1 MERDLEALRAR
12 IEALERRN
20 RRLTWSL
27 VGLAAASLALGAGS
41 GLAAAR
47 GTVLEA
53 NEFVLKDADGAKR
66 GEVLV
71 GPDGGGRI
79 VLYGPDGRA
88 AAELP
93 MTTQTFP
100 LRH

>member
-1 MERDLEALRAR
+1 MENDLDALAAR

-20 RRLTWSL
+20 RRLTWAL
-27 VGLAAASLALGAGS
+27 VGAAAASLALLAGS
-41 GLAAAR
+41 GAASPK

-53 NEFVLKDADGAKR
+53 NEFVLRDAEGAKR

-79 VLYGPDGRA
+79 VLYGPDGHA